1 MISLIIRGCSSCL
14 GKWKFID
21 INTQYFMIF
30 IFIHA
35 CNKISAYVINIQAKA
50 SNFIPAVREAI
61 AKECQRHMQESFGAF
76 TKQNFVWASA
86 VDKGKGSFSK

>member
-1 MISLIIRGCSSCL
+1 
-14 GKWKFID
+14 
-21 INTQYFMIF
+21 MIF

-61 AKECQRHMQESFGAF
+61 AKECQRHMQESFGAL
-76 TKQNFVWASA
+76 QNKISCEQVLSTEVREASL
-86 VDKGKGSFSK
+86 SKSC

>member
-1 MISLIIRGCSSCL
+1 
-14 GKWKFID
+14 
-21 INTQYFMIF
+21 MIF

-35 CNKISAYVINIQAKA
+35 CNKISAYVINVQAKA

-76 TKQNFVWASA
+76 TKQNFV
-86 VDKGKGSFSK
+86 